1 MLNIIKAYIFCITK
15 FLKGEKPT
23 RYRINKNKWLG
34 FKIYQTS
41 GGKLGEGFTV
51 VCRGYKASSFP
62 NYIRNGALRKN
73 NYTAFKYIRGVMRY
87 QHKKPLSSLAKRE
100 KALVVA

>member
-1 MLNIIKAYIFCITK
+1 MLNIIKAYTFCITK

-51 VCRGYKASSFP
+51 LLVS
-62 NYIRNGALRKN
+62 IH
-73 NYTAFKYIRGVMRY
+73 T
-87 QHKKPLSSLAKRE
+87 HPLCLLK
-100 KALVVA
+100 V

>member
-1 MLNIIKAYIFCITK
+1 MLNIIKVYSFCISK

-41 GGKLGEGFTV
+41 GGKYGEGFTV
-51 VCRGYKASSFP
+51 VCRGFKASSFP
-62 NYIRNGALRKN
+62 NYDRNGSTRVN
-73 NYTAFKYIRGVMRY
+73 PYTPFKSIKGVMRY
-87 QHKKPLSSLAKRE
+87 QHKNPISK
-100 KALVVA
+100 VA